1 MKILLVEDHA
11 ALAEISCNQLREIY
25 SHEVVHAATGAAALE
40 ALKTFE
46 PELVLLDI
54 HLPDMLGYAVAR
66 EMRANSKHNG
76 VVIVALTGFGS
87 QVSPS
92 LAAAVGID
100 LHFRKP
106 MDFELPTLKRNVSP
120 A

>member
-1 MKILLVEDHA
+1 M
-11 ALAEISCNQLREIY
+11 
-25 SHEVVHAATGAAALE
+25 HAATGAAALA

-46 PELVLLDI
+46 PEVVLLDI

-66 EMRANSKHNG
+66 EMRADPERDG

-100 LHFRKP
+100 AHFRKP
-106 MDFELPTLKRNVSP
+106 MDFDLLPTLKRSVS
-120 A
+120 AA